1 MPITV
6 PSTMNSTDVIVTS
19 LGAET
24 EALNATMRFT
34 ELVGAAI
41 VTVGSAGVSA
51 VEGSAASDGATL
63 VALERGLDLSLHRAR
78 PLTRELLEEADVVL
92 AMGPP
97 HAERAHFLG
106 AAPKTF
112 LLQEFASHG
121 ESWEGVTDPF
131 GSDLTT
137 YRATFDE
144 LEIAIRRVLDRLVAE
159 PRPPRS

>member
-1 MPITV
+1 RIEPFIR
-6 PSTMNSTDVIVTS
+6 
-19 LGAET
+19 GASRDDSMHLLFICT
-24 EALNATMRFT
+24 GNTCRSPMAEAIARALASERG
-34 ELVGAAI
+34 LDD

-112 LLQEFASHG
+112 LLQ
-121 ESWEGVTDPF
+121 
-131 GSDLTT
+131 
-137 YRATFDE
+137 
-144 LEIAIRRVLDRLVAE
+144 
-159 PRPPRS
+159 